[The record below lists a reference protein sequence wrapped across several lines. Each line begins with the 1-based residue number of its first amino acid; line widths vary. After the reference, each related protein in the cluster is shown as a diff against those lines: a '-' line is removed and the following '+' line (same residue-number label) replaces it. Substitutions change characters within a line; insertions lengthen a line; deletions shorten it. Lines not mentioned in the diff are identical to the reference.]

1 MGVTKAQFSQIS
13 SEIFNGIGSADLL
26 HGCYDHLQQQQAI
39 NHTTHLRLTTS
50 HKSHLYETIF
60 QPYIPSQ
67 KLFILE
73 SLQTRD
79 TKRNFCFMVLHF
91 LLVNEYLKATFFLIL
106 WKFIFENKRVTIN
119 TWAGV
124 YLITWKHCRF

>member
-50 HKSHLYETIF
+50 HKSHLYETIYSRTYQVKNYLF
-60 QPYIPSQ
+60 SKVYKQGIQKETFASWYYI
-67 KLFILE
+67 
-73 SLQTRD
+73 
-79 TKRNFCFMVLHF
+79 FC
-91 LLVNEYLKATFFLIL
+91 
-106 WKFIFENKRVTIN
+106 
-119 TWAGV
+119 
-124 YLITWKHCRF
+124 